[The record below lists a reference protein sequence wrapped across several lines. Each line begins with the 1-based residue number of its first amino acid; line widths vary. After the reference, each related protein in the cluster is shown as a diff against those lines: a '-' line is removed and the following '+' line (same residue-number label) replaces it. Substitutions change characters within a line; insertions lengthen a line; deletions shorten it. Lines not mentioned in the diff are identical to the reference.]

1 MQIHFASLVS
11 VGWISSLLM
20 STSYGYSKQRFIWI
34 FQFLCIWLFFGV
46 AESVPLTDL
55 TPSSGT
61 WPLAMQQIAEII
73 ERKGYL
79 DTYDW
84 NGILQQISYQVSLR
98 DDMFWLR
105 ASNTSSNSSSSLQ
118 PGQIEVRCIEQNTMT
133 YRFSCPSPPIDAGK
147 SPLQTLQYAAY
158 SSHYRSF
165 RPRYLVR
172 AQQEIGASHQVRP
185 LTRQVIEKIHSDEII
200 RSPVDVVRELLDNAI
215 DAQANIITVEWQE
228 DKRRRIRVIDNGM
241 ASLDDLHHMNTL
253 GFRGQALWA
262 IAIYCESLCISSR
275 PASEW
280 VGYRLEY
287 SNHLSKHHIV
297 PVSQD
302 MGTCVQVSL
311 HEAAT
316 GQHEKQIRNLFQ
328 RYALIYP
335 KISFRLRKNIHERRP
350 YIVYSK
356 CRHLLERVVQVL
368 PIPSN
373 ELRYHQVK
381 LEQQQGNPIGHI
393 QVIIGLPERIHRAR
407 NDWMWT
413 SINGRILEQS
423 IFQELIMAKTKKMI
437 PSVLRNWTS
446 KSSLVFNKSYKRIF
460 LIVSIEHWMFGYP
473 EKVLSQQSCDHFQKW
488 KVVGQLKK
496 TYIVVETD
504 SSVLLLEQHVAHEGV
519 LFEKLCELW
528 RSKPEFLSFCSLPSS
543 LLLQGVPQICIERLQ
558 QLHIHARSLDGML
571 TWTIDELPKIIFDM
585 LHHNDSCEAQLMRI
599 ANPQRNLEDNLADFA
614 CRCAWNNGKEL
625 TQFQMDRLVDQ
636 WMHLKGNK
644 RTCPHGRP
652 IFIQLHDN
660 YLSRLFKRTW
670 FPIEKS

>member
-1 MQIHFASLVS
+1 MECYK
-11 VGWISSLLM
+11 LL
-20 STSYGYSKQRFIWI
+20 F
-34 FQFLCIWLFFGV
+34 V
-46 AESVPLTDL
+46 
-55 TPSSGT
+55 
-61 WPLAMQQIAEII
+61 WPI
-73 ERKGYL
+73 
-79 DTYDW
+79 
-84 NGILQQISYQVSLR
+84 
-98 DDMFWLR
+98 
-105 ASNTSSNSSSSLQ
+105 
-118 PGQIEVRCIEQNTMT
+118 
-133 YRFSCPSPPIDAGK
+133 GK

-241 ASLDDLHHMNTL
+241 GMSLANLELCIQSHTTSKIASLDDLHHMNTL

-437 PSVLRNWTS
+437 PSGRYPLCFVLIELKPTYVIWDFSPKKLDVQIKPCIQQELQKNISYCIDRALDVSDALYKETDASEWT
-446 KSSLVFNKSYKRIF
+446 NDR
-460 LIVSIEHWMFGYP
+460 FGYP